1 MLYLWIFGDNVEDS
15 MGPVRFV
22 IFYVLCGIAAAL
34 AQYMIDPASTTP
46 MVGASGGI
54 AGILGAYLILHPR
67 AAVRTFMLII
77 IFVRF
82 INLPAWLVLGVWI
95 AGQFVAVPGA
105 LAGADGGVAYF
116 AHIGGFIAGMC
127 LVPFFKRSD
136 VPLFGANDTPPERW
150 DAEPIPFSE
159 IRQQARY
166 RYSRRGNDPL
176 GSRVVVK
183 DEDASPWA
191 KSPARKNG
199 RRKSGSVPR
208 FRKPPE
214 GDG

>member
-1 MLYLWIFGDNVEDS
+1 
-15 MGPVRFV
+15 
-22 IFYVLCGIAAAL
+22 
-34 AQYMIDPASTTP
+34 

-95 AGQFVAVPGA
+95 AGQFVAVPSA

-183 DEDASPWA
+183 DEDASPWV

>member
-1 MLYLWIFGDNVEDS
+1 M
-15 MGPVRFV
+15 
-22 IFYVLCGIAAAL
+22 
-34 AQYMIDPASTTP
+34 
-46 MVGASGGI
+46 
-54 AGILGAYLILHPR
+54 
-67 AAVRTFMLII
+67 
-77 IFVRF
+77 
-82 INLPAWLVLGVWI
+82 
-95 AGQFVAVPGA
+95 AVPSA

-127 LVPFFKRSD
+127 LVLFFKRSD
-136 VPLFGANDTPPERW
+136 VPLFGANDTTPKRW

-166 RYSRRGNDPL
+166 RYSRRGTTR
-176 GSRVVVK
+176 SACVVVK

-191 KSPARKNG
+191 KPPARKIG